1 MPRTALALIN
11 GVATAAILLA
21 TAAGCEPAPESKGG
35 QAVSPVTRVET
46 VHPERHTIRRSVSE
60 PGELQA
66 FETAAIH
73 ARIPGYVRSWT
84 VNIGDRVRKGQ
95 VIAELSVP
103 ELEADVQ
110 QKKAAVDQAIAK
122 HKLAGAAVKV
132 AEANVAG
139 AQARLT
145 EVRAGTRRAEA
156 DVVRWE
162 AEFQRVGQLF
172 KDRAQTG
179 SLLDETRNKLHSA
192 EATRDEVTAQIASAE
207 VAVIQ
212 ARAALEQAHSDVGAS
227 AAAIEVAR
235 AEARHAEALLGFARI
250 EAPFDGIIIQRN
262 VDTGDLTQPGAD
274 QRPLFIVARSDV
286 VTIWV
291 AIPEIFAPAVNPGDR
306 AEVKLQ
312 AIPGQIIEGKVTRIS
327 WALDP
332 KVRTLRAE
340 IDIPNPEAKLQ
351 PGLYA
356 NATIIAEE
364 HPDVLT
370 LPIPAVVSEQ
380 GKDYCVV
387 VVDGK
392 AVHRPIRIGIS
403 DGTRTEV
410 VSGIVGGEAI
420 VKANAASLADGQPV
434 QAIEPASPSL
444 APASAPSPTPG
455 GAGKP
460 AGAAR
465 P

>member
-1 MPRTALALIN
+1 MPRTALSFIN
-11 GVATAAILLA
+11 GLASVVILLA
-21 TAAGCEPAPESKGG
+21 MAAGCDRAPEDKVG
-35 QAVSPVTRVET
+35 QPALRVTRVE
-46 VHPERHTIRRSVSE
+46 VIHPERHTVRRSVGE

-66 FETAAIH
+66 FETATIH
-73 ARIPGYVRSWT
+73 ARIPGYVKSWT
-84 VNIGDRVRKGQ
+84 ANIGTHVKKGQ

-110 QKKAAVDQAIAK
+110 QKKAAIDQAIARRR
-122 HKLAGAAVKV
+122 LAGAAVKV
-132 AEANVAG
+132 AEANVEA
-139 AQARLT
+139 ARANLT
-145 EVRAGTRRAEA
+145 EVQAGIKRAEA
-156 DVVRWE
+156 DLVRWQ
-162 AEFQRVGQLF
+162 AEFRRVEQLF

-179 SLLDETRNKLHSA
+179 SLVDETRNKLHSA
-192 EATRDEVTAQIASAE
+192 EATRDEVTAQVTSAE

-227 AAAIEVAR
+227 AAAIEVAQ

-274 QRPLFIVARSDV
+274 RPPLYVIARSDI

-291 AIPEIFAPAVNPGDR
+291 AIPEVFAPAVNPGDR

-312 AIPGQIIEGKVTRIS
+312 AIPGRIIQGKVTRIS

-340 IDIPNPEAKLQ
+340 IDIPNPDAKLQ

-356 NATIIAEE
+356 NAIIIAEE
-364 HPDVLT
+364 HPDVMT
-370 LPIPAVVSEQ
+370 LPVTSILSEQ
-380 GKDYCVV
+380 GKDYCVAV
-387 VVDGK
+387 VEGK
-392 AVHRPIRIGIS
+392 AVRRPVRIGLS

-410 VSGIVGGEAI
+410 VSGINEGEAVI
-420 VKANAASLADGQPV
+420 RANAASLADGQV
-434 QAIEPASPSL
+434 VEVIEPPL
-444 APASAPSPTPG
+444 PAPAP
-455 GAGKP
+455 AGKRGGT
-460 AGAAR
+460 A
-465 P
+465 

>member
-11 GVATAAILLA
+11 GVAIAVILLA
-21 TAAGCEPAPESKGG
+21 MGSGCERAAESRGG
-35 QAVSPVTRVET
+35 QAISPVTRVET
-46 VHPERHTIRRSVSE
+46 VHPERHTIRRSVGE

-66 FETAAIH
+66 YETATMH

-84 VNIGDRVRKGQ
+84 ANIGDRVKKGQ

-110 QKKAAVDQAIAK
+110 QKKAAVDQAIARR
-122 HKLAGAAVKV
+122 KLAGAAVKV

-139 AQARLT
+139 AEAKLT
-145 EVRAGTRRAEA
+145 EVRAGIKRAEA
-156 DVVRWE
+156 DLVRWQ
-162 AEFQRVGQLF
+162 AEFKRVEQLF
-172 KDRAQTG
+172 KERAQTG
-179 SLLDETRNKLHSA
+179 SLLDETSNKLHAA

-212 ARAALEQAHSDVGAS
+212 ARASLEQAHSDLGAS

-235 AEARHAEALLGFARI
+235 AETRHAGALLGFARI

-274 QRPLFIVARSDV
+274 QPPLFVIARSDI

-332 KVRTLRAE
+332 RVRTLRAE

-370 LPIPAVVSEQ
+370 LPITAVVNEQ
-380 GKDYCVV
+380 GKDHCVV

-410 VSGIVGGEAI
+410 VSGIVGGDAV

-434 QAIEPASPSL
+434 QAIEPASPPS
-444 APASAPSPTPG
+444 APTPASIPG
-455 GAGKP
+455 PAGKS

>member
-1 MPRTALALIN
+1 MPRTAFARIN
-11 GVATAAILLA
+11 GLATAVILLA
-21 TAAGCEPAPESKGG
+21 MAAGCEPVPEGKGG
-35 QAVSPVTRVET
+35 QAGLPLAHVET
-46 VHPERHTIRRSVSE
+46 VHPERHTVRRRVGE

-66 FETAAIH
+66 FETATIG

-84 VNIGDRVRKGQ
+84 VNIGDRVKKGQ

-110 QKKAAVDQAIAK
+110 QKKAGVDQAVARR
-122 HKLAGAAVKV
+122 KLAGAAVKV
-132 AEANVAG
+132 SEANVA
-139 AQARLT
+139 AAEAKLT
-145 EVRAGTRRAEA
+145 EVRAGIKRAEA
-156 DVVRWE
+156 DLIRWQ
-162 AEFQRVGQLF
+162 AECNRVEQLF
-172 KDRAQTG
+172 KERAQTG

-212 ARAALEQAHSDVGAS
+212 ARASLEQAHSDVGAS

-235 AEARHAEALLGFARI
+235 ADARHAEALFGFARI
-250 EAPFDGIIIQRN
+250 EAPFDGIVIQRN

-274 QRPLFIVARSDV
+274 QPPLFVIARSDV

-291 AIPEIFAPAVNPGDR
+291 AIPELFAPAVNPGDR

-312 AIPGQIIEGKVTRIS
+312 AIPGRIIEGKVTRIS

-332 KVRTLRAE
+332 RVRTLRAE

-356 NATIIAEE
+356 TATIIAEE

-370 LPIPAVVSEQ
+370 LPITAVVSEQ
-380 GKDYCVV
+380 GKTYCIA

-403 DGTRTEV
+403 DGIRTEV
-410 VSGIVGGEAI
+410 VSGIVASDAV
-420 VKANAASLADGQPV
+420 VKANAASLVDGQPV
-434 QAIEPASPSL
+434 QVIEPASP
-444 APASAPSPTPG
+444 PSAPGT
-455 GAGKP
+455 AGKP